1 MARRMRVTGFNAE
14 NISERKE
21 LSAVLEAIKESPKE
35 HVYILATYTAML
47 QMRELLAEG
56 HYLGKEMR

>member
-1 MARRMRVTGFNAE
+1 MARRMRVTGFDAQK
-14 NISERKE
+14 ISERKE
-21 LSAVLEAIKESPKE
+21 LSEVLEAIKESKKD

-47 QMRELLAEG
+47 QMRELLAES